1 MSSLPNSSLP
11 VPSSNNQSSAN
22 SNRREFL
29 KSSSIVVAGAGLAA
43 TLGFA
48 RQVHA
53 NQTDDT
59 VRLALIGCGG
69 RGGGAVV
76 DAMSTGNNIKLVA
89 MADAFKDR
97 LDSKHADLKKALG
110 DRIAVDDDHKFVGF
124 DAYQKALDSG
134 VDLVIL
140 ATPPGFRPIHFE
152 AAVQA
157 NKNIFM
163 EKPVATDAPGIRK
176 ILAANEEAK
185 RRSLIVGVGLQR
197 RHQPGYLEA
206 LKRYKDGAIGDF
218 VAARAY
224 WNGTRPH
231 STPTQQDR
239 DATKTE
245 MEFQMRNWYFFV
257 WLCGDHIVEQ
267 HIHNLDVINWFKG
280 ETPVRAVGMGG
291 SQVPRQPGDGEIFDH
306 HAVEFQY
313 ADGSHMFS
321 QCRQITGCW
330 SQVSEHIHGSKGSI
344 NLDAGPNHYSVLVN
358 GGEGWNW
365 KNGSP
370 GPMPNPYQI
379 EHADLQAA
387 IHNGMPYNEVEYG
400 AKSTMTAIMGRM
412 ATYSGKE
419 ITWDEALNSQL
430 SIMPTEFSWD
440 ARMPINPGP
449 NDMYPQAIPGL
460 VKVV

>member
-1 MSSLPNSSLP
+1 MSSPLQPL
-11 VPSSNNQSSAN
+11 PSSNNSASNSS
-22 SNRREFL
+22 RREFL
-29 KSSSIVVAGAGLAA
+29 KTSGVAMAGAGLAA
-43 TLGFA
+43 TLGIA
-48 RQVHA
+48 RQAHA
-53 NQTDDT
+53 AQNDDAIR
-59 VRLALIGCGG
+59 VALIGCGG
-69 RGGGAVV
+69 RGGGAVL

-97 LDSKHADLKKALG
+97 LDAKYDDLKKAAG
-110 DRIAVDDDHKFVGF
+110 DKIAVDDDHKFVGF
-124 DAYQKALDSG
+124 DAYQKAIDSG

-140 ATPPGFRPIHFE
+140 ATPPGFRPIHFN

-163 EKPVATDAPGIRK
+163 EKPVATDPAGVRK
-176 ILAANEEAK
+176 VLQTNEEAK
-185 RRSLIVGVGLQR
+185 RRNLIVGVGLQR

-206 LKRYKDGAIGDF
+206 LKRYKDGAIGEL

-224 WNGTRPH
+224 WNGDRPH
-231 STPTQQDR
+231 ATPRQKDR

-245 MEFQMRNWYFFV
+245 MEYQMRNWYFYV

-291 SQVPRQPGDGEIFDH
+291 SQVPRQPGDGEIYDH

-313 ADGSHMFS
+313 ADGSRVFS
-321 QCRQITGCW
+321 QCRQISGCW
-330 SQVSEHIHGSKGSI
+330 GQVSEHIHGTKGAVH
-344 NLDAGPNHYSVLVN
+344 LDAGANRYSVNVN
-358 GGEGWNW
+358 GGEAWNW
-365 KNGSP
+365 KNSGS

-379 EHADLQAA
+379 EHADMQAA
-387 IHNGMPYNEVEYG
+387 IKNGGSYNEADYG
-400 AKSTMTAIMGRM
+400 AKSTMTAILGRL

-419 ITWDEALNSQL
+419 ISWEDAFNSKL

-440 ARMPINPGP
+440 AKMPVNPGP
-449 NDMYPQAIPGL
+449 GGMYPQAIPGL
-460 VKVV
+460 TKVI